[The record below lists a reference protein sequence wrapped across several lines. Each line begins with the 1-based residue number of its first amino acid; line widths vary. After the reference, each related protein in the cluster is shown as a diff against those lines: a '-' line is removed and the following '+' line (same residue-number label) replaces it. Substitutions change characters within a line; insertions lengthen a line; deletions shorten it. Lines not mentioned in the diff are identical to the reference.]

1 MSKHNETSE
10 NHEQGNSSLGVVSNC
25 ANHQIRRCMHCNY
38 KWAYNL
44 YFAAQS
50 NAAKCPNCNGL
61 MSTIIDK
68 F

>member
-1 MSKHNETSE
+1 MKEKTKTE
-10 NHEQGNSSLGVVSNC
+10 NTQGNGDLAVVSNC

-38 KWAYNL
+38 KWAYHL

-50 NAAKCPNCNGL
+50 NAAKCPNCGGL
-61 MSTIIDK
+61 MTNFVDK